1 MYNLDI
7 LDLVSFQTCNKP
19 LRNIDYRTLD
29 VLSRTE
35 SFKNSYFIRVCRSW
49 NELPLNVRK
58 SSTLSV
64 FHKKLFVYFYDKF
77 SANFFIVIFLFYF
90 LMLI

>member
-29 VLSRTE
+29 VLVAQNLLRIHILYGSVAHGMNYLLTSGVQHLVSLPQE
-35 SFKNSYFIRVCRSW
+35 IVC
-49 NELPLNVRK
+49 
-58 SSTLSV
+58 
-64 FHKKLFVYFYDKF
+64 LF
-77 SANFFIVIFLFYF
+77 LR
-90 LMLI
+90 